1 MMRWRRI
8 KSLLGIKSPS
18 CESLPK
24 ESINLL
30 KVSGLEHV
38 MLVMLD
44 KGAYMP
50 ARAHEDDAGL
60 DLMSPVDAVIPA
72 RGYVKIDLGVHCE
85 IPKGHFGKLES
96 RSGMMSRGV
105 TTMGGVIDCNYRGSI
120 SVLLENHNDYDIAV
134 HKGDKVTQMI
144 VQPMLSVYPETSI
157 YLEDTDR
164 GSDGFGSTGR

>member
-1 MMRWRRI
+1 MDAISAI
-8 KSLLGIKSPS
+8 KDLLGIKSPS
-18 CESLPK
+18 KSAMPE
-24 ESINLL
+24 IRMDLL
-30 KVSGLEHV
+30 HEAK
-38 MLVMLD
+38 LD
-44 KGAYMP
+44 RIMNVVLDDGAFIP
-50 ARAHEDDAGL
+50 TRAHEDDAGL

-85 IPKGHFGKLES
+85 IPNGHFGKMES

-120 SVLLENHNDYDIAV
+120 SVVLENHNDYDMAV